1 MVEGVRYQNLQ
12 MEERAVEV
20 AQVLAVEV
28 GVEVVMV
35 TEEVMAP
42 VMVRVLVENMLEAR
56 GEQAA

>member
-28 GVEVVMV
+28 GVVMV

-42 VMVRVLVENMLEAR
+42 VMVRVSLENMLEAR
-56 GEQAA
+56 VEQAA

>member
-28 GVEVVMV
+28 GVVMV

-42 VMVRVLVENMLEAR
+42 VMVRVSVENMLEAR
-56 GEQAA
+56 VEQAA